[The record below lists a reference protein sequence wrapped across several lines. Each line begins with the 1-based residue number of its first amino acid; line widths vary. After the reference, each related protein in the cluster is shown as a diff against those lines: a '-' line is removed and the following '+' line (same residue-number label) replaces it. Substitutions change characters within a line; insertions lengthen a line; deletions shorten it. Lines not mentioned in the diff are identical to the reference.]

1 MQQIMRLS
9 SCICMHL
16 PSWSISCICM
26 HLPSWS
32 VSCIRCQHRLS
43 VRTVCIKILHFT
55 FGFHIFD
62 RCLMYFSA
70 EMYSAWMRRAAG
82 SRSPSLLLTTTKSDT
97 STMPRLIPARTTC
110 TDNSHPVLKA
120 TLTHVLIHSAPLDP
134 CTDNSCPVLKETL
147 THILIQQFSLPLVD
161 HLYTA
166 LFSDLEQTHCALDMC
181 HLKAWLAF
189 YCTFWIVV

>member
-9 SCICMHL
+9 PCICMHLPSWSISCICMHL
-16 PSWSISCICM
+16 PSWSISCICMHLPSWSISCICMHLPSWSVSCICM

-134 CTDNSCPVLKETL
+134 CTDNMHRQQSSCP
-147 THILIQQFSLPLVD
+147 
-161 HLYTA
+161 
-166 LFSDLEQTHCALDMC
+166 
-181 HLKAWLAF
+181 
-189 YCTFWIVV
+189 